1 MSDPNNIY
9 PTDRNRTDLDLDQV
23 RGDSGASR
31 QVLSESEGIGSEDT
45 VVERRDFRIRVADTR
60 GRRSKVSLLIERMYS
75 WRGYQTGTAKELPQ
89 NPHHI
94 TLVASRNDEVFGT
107 ITVGLDSSLGLT
119 VDELYRDELDAI
131 RAEGRSVCEF
141 VKLAV
146 DFNYGT
152 KDALAS
158 LFHLAYMYAH
168 RINCCDDIVIEV
180 NPRHMV
186 YYKRMLGF
194 TQAGPE
200 RTCERVSA
208 PAVLLRL
215 PCTYAAEQIARHGG
229 HKADGARSLYPYFFS
244 SQEEAGLCARI
255 QHLA

>member
-1 MSDPNNIY
+1 MGDLNDIPVDSRKNNAEADQRRGASDPVLARSSE
-9 PTDRNRTDLDLDQV
+9 TERVGSD
-23 RGDSGASR
+23 DS
-31 QVLSESEGIGSEDT
+31 VI
-45 VVERRDFRIRVADTR
+45 ERRDFRIRLADTR

-75 WRGYQTGTAKELPQ
+75 WRGYQTSTAKELPQ

-94 TLVASRNDEVFGT
+94 TLVASRSDEVFGT
-107 ITVGLDSSLGLT
+107 LTVGLDSSFGLT
-119 VDELYRDELDAI
+119 VDELYREEINVI
-131 RAEGRSVCEF
+131 RAEGRRVCEF

-168 RINCCDDIVIEV
+168 RINRCDDIVIEV
-180 NPRHMV
+180 NPRHRV

-208 PAVLLRL
+208 TAVLLRL
-215 PCTYAAEQIARHGG
+215 PCTYAAEQIAQHGG
-229 HKADGARSLYPYFFS
+229 HKTEGARSLYPYFFS
-244 SQEEAGLCARI
+244 TQEEAGLCARL
-255 QHLA
+255 QRLA